1 MAALAGAS
9 APAAPLPCL
18 KEGNKGND
26 RTQKLSGNAAKTAAA
41 LEENIAAFIK
51 HYGYENCVL
60 VTITNKKPRIG
71 RQECE
76 RAWRSLKRGVIDKR
90 YPNYIRVP
98 ERHANK
104 GQHSHILTHLGV
116 DVRSSFCFAGHTEA
130 RKAYASWRKSR
141 SACDLAFARRC
152 TKLYSEGAHPAL
164 KTEWSFWR
172 RLAKRDA
179 YGVGRVEVVPIR
191 ESGRRLGRYLGK
203 YLTAGFS
210 ERAGED
216 KGSKLVSYGKNSR
229 WWTTRFSWV
238 SPASNLRRAKLARI
252 AGLLSIDPK
261 TQIRSFS
268 DFKVVLG
275 SGWAR
280 DMSDVLRF
288 TLLPLASYSCC
299 GALDRMLFYWDRDR
313 GLFSHFEENHEAIE
327 ASAEWTLSRL
337 WAIHRK
343 HGRPNERFS
352 SAPSSSLALGKG
364 EAHPEKAEQLGW
376 EHLAPRSDNY
386 VGATNA

>member
-1 MAALAGAS
+1 MAAHAGAS

-71 RQECE
+71 KAECL

-116 DVRSSFCFAGHTEA
+116 DVRCSFAFAAHIEA
-130 RKAYASWRKSR
+130 RKAYAKWRKSGTP
-141 SACDLAFARRC
+141 ADLMLARRC
-152 TKLYSEGAHPAL
+152 TKLYSESAHSVL

-172 RLAKRDA
+172 RLAKRDS

-191 ESGRRLGRYLGK
+191 ESGRRLGRYLAK

-210 ERAGED
+210 ERDGED

-252 AGLLSIDPK
+252 ARLLSFDPK
-261 TQIRSFS
+261 TQVRSFS

-275 SGWAR
+275 SCWAR
-280 DMSDVLRF
+280 DISEIVRH
-288 TLLPLASYSCC
+288 TLLPLWSYACC
-299 GALDRMLFYWDRDR
+299 GSLDRMLHYWERDR
-313 GLFSHFEENHEAIE
+313 ALFAHFEKEHEAVE

-337 WAIHRK
+337 WALLRES
-343 HGRPNERFS
+343 GQCYDRFS
-352 SAPSSSLALGKG
+352 SAPSASLALRKG
-364 EAHPEKAEQLGW
+364 EAHTEKAEQLVW
-376 EHLAPRSDNY
+376 KHLAPRSANY